1 MVSIQDA
8 REQLAAKNKDVRA
21 LVLAVDQ
28 DQSAIDAGFAEIER
42 IEARI
47 ANIEKMNTKAF
58 EDNANDVVIDA
69 LAKSATDKR
78 SPAIAAFHNMLRV
91 GKNAITAE
99 DRALIMNSMSTT
111 TNSEGGFTVATE
123 VASEVVK
130 LLKDFGGMR
139 QVARQI
145 TTEMGNPLNYPTSD
159 ATAEKGRIV
168 AENATVTR
176 TDPSFGSVSLNVFK
190 YSSDDV
196 AVPIELLMDSAIDI
210 QSLVIDILV
219 SRIGRIQNDHFTTGT
234 GSSQP
239 RGAATGA
246 STGVTAANSTS
257 QVTAILADTLFSVQH
272 SLDPAYR
279 ANAVWMFNDATM
291 LLIRRLK
298 DSQNRY
304 LFVPGYDSGVP
315 GGVPATLLGS
325 PIQVNQS
332 MADMAASARSILYGD
347 FSRYIIRDAL
357 DLTFYR
363 FDDSAFTR
371 NGQIGF
377 LAFARSGGNLV
388 DTSAVKTFINAAS

>member
-1 MVSIQDA
+1 MISIQDA

-58 EDNANDVVIDA
+58 EDNANDVVIDV

-78 SPAIAAFHNMLRV
+78 SPVIAAFHNMLRV

-99 DRALIMNSMSTT
+99 DRALIMNTMSTT

-145 TTEMGNPLNYPTSD
+145 TTDLGNPLNYPTSD

-246 STGVTAANSTS
+246 STGITAANSTS

-388 DTSAVKTFINAAS
+388 DTSAVKAFINAAS

>member
-1 MVSIQDA
+1 MISIQDA
-8 REQLAAKNKDVRA
+8 REQLAAKNKEVRQ
-21 LVLAVDQ
+21 LVLAEHQ
-28 DQSAIDAGFAEIER
+28 DQAAIDAGFAEIER

-47 ANIEKMNTKAF
+47 ANIEKMNAKAF
-58 EDNANDVVIDA
+58 DDNAKDAIVDA
-69 LAKSATDKR
+69 LAKQATDKR
-78 SPAIAAFHNMLRV
+78 SPAIAAFHRALRL
-91 GKNAITAE
+91 GEKAITPE
-99 DRALIMNSMSTT
+99 DRALIMNTMSTT

-130 LLKDFGGMR
+130 LLKAFGGMR
-139 QVARQI
+139 EVARQI
-145 TTEMGNPLNYPTSD
+145 TTAMGNPLNYPTSD
-159 ATAEKGRIV
+159 ATSEKGRIV
-168 AENATVTR
+168 AENTTVTR
-176 TDPSFGSVSLNVFK
+176 TDPAFGSVALNVFK

-210 QSLVIDILV
+210 QSLVIEILV

-246 STGVTAANSTS
+246 SVGVTAANSTS
-257 QVTAILADTLFSVQH
+257 QVTAILADTLFGVQH

-279 ANAVWMFNDATM
+279 ANAVWMFNDASM
-291 LLIRRLK
+291 LAIRRLK

-325 PIQVNQS
+325 PIQINQS
-332 MADMAASARSILYGD
+332 MVDMAASARSILYGD
-347 FSRYIIRDAL
+347 FNRYIIRDAL

-371 NGQIGF
+371 NGQVGF

-388 DTSAVKTFINAAS
+388 DTSAVKAFINAAS